1 MDENRHIIVEGEEL
15 YHYGIKGMKW
25 KNHKYVKKA
34 EETAKK
40 VGSAVKAFGKK
51 VSDYAKSPET
61 QHKLKIAKRKTV
73 SAFNRSK
80 LASKNAAKAAV
91 KETKRAAA
99 YTSKKAKEGF
109 DKASSSEFG
118 EAVRRAQHK
127 ANVATGYK
135 LRKKGKG
142 MTGKSATGEFKA
154 KLISEQ
160 RRKADS
166 KANTNALETTRKYK
180 TANATK
186 LAKGANLSA
195 RKMDR
200 IRNESI
206 RDTQNRNDLNAV
218 KKSAKAHVTA
228 NNEVAKYNRQDAYGR
243 SGLSSAALSAKQ
255 SRGVGLTNQR
265 KTHGGKTNSYTTY
278 MAKSKTKRRRLLLGG
293 KN

>member
-1 MDENRHIIVEGEEL
+1 MMDENRHIIVEGEEL

-61 QHKLKIAKRKTV
+61 QRKLKIAKRKTI

-80 LASKNAAKAAV
+80 LATKNATKAAI
-91 KETKRAAA
+91 KGTKRAAA

-109 DKASSSEFG
+109 DKASASDFG

-127 ANVATGYK
+127 INVATGHK
-135 LRKKGKG
+135 LRAKGKG
-142 MTGKSATGEFKA
+142 VHGKSATGEFKA

-166 KANTNALETTRKYK
+166 KANANALESTRKRK
-180 TANATK
+180 AANASK
-186 LAKGANLSA
+186 LAKSANLSA

-200 IRNESI
+200 IRNEPP
-206 RDTQNRNDLNAV
+206 RVTQNRNDLNTL

-243 SGLSSAALSAKQ
+243 SGLSSAALSARQ
-255 SRGVGLTNQR
+255 SRGVGRTNQR
-265 KTHGGKTNSYTTY
+265 NTHDGKTNSYTTY
-278 MAKSKTKRRRLLLGG
+278 MAKSKTKKKKTPSGR
-293 KN
+293 